1 MNGFRL
7 SREPA
12 AWGAA
17 VATTVSLLAVFDFPL
32 LQTVHAEAV
41 IALVDALVGFV
52 IAAKVWP
59 PAPSAVTY
67 LITAAGVV
75 AAAYGLHIGGDTIA
89 ALNVAVPGFIFAI
102 TRLQQSPKAAPS
114 GTPEQIVSTK
124 SV

>member
-17 VATTVSLLAVFDFPL
+17 IATAVSLLAVFDFPL
-32 LQTVHAEAV
+32 LQGNHAEAV
-41 IALVDALVGFV
+41 IAVVDALVGFWV
-52 IAAKVWP
+52 AAKVWP

-67 LITAAGVV
+67 LITSAAVV
-75 AAAYGLHIGGDTIA
+75 AGSYGLHIGGDTIA
-89 ALNVAVPGFIFAI
+89 ALNVAVPAFLFAM
-102 TRLQQSPKAAPS
+102 TRLQQSPKVAPS

-124 SV
+124 R

>member
-1 MNGFRL
+1 VNGFRF

-12 AWGAA
+12 AWGAV

-32 LQTVHAEAV
+32 LQTVHAEAI
-41 IALVDALVGFV
+41 IAVVDALVGLV
-52 IAAKVWP
+52 IAARVWP
-59 PAPSAVTY
+59 PAPSAITY

-89 ALNVAVPGFIFAI
+89 ALNVAVPAFIFAM

-124 SV
+124 RV